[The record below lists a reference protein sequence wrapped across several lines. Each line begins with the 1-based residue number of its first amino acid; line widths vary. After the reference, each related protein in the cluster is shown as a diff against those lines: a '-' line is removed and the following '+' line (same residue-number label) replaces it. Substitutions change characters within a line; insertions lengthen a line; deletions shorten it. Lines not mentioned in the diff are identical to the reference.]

1 MFFKHHLVHIH
12 STFHQKYIRS
22 PRSIMSSPTKAKKA
36 PAKEKDASEIAGL
49 TQNEIKYLLL
59 ANLCMPDSGKVSSI
73 SSLFLRSI

>member
-1 MFFKHHLVHIH
+1 
-12 STFHQKYIRS
+12 
-22 PRSIMSSPTKAKKA
+22 MSSPTKAKKA

-73 SSLFLRSI
+73 SSLFLCSI